1 VATPLHGVRS
11 SVAPGRRG
19 ERRLPVCVGG
29 WIVAVV
35 PLLPEQT
42 PGGDARALIAA
53 LVLAGALVV
62 AYFWLLS
69 RRLMPAAW
77 VGRVDDRGPAVW
89 RVTARLRAPERVR
102 RRVSWGSDETY
113 VDELAEA
120 VLRRVNRHAP
130 TALVRRFADEVLGG
144 LPDDGFVLHEHTV
157 RDWLN
162 IRGGAA
168 EPSAREVIG

>member
-1 VATPLHGVRS
+1 M
-11 SVAPGRRG
+11 
-19 ERRLPVCVGG
+19 
-29 WIVAVV
+29 VAVV

-42 PGGDARALIAA
+42 AGSDSTALIAA
-53 LVLAGALVV
+53 LALTGALVV
-62 AYFWLLS
+62 ASFWLLS
-69 RRLMPAAW
+69 RRLTPAAW

-113 VDELAEA
+113 VDALAEA
-120 VLRRVNRHAP
+120 VLRRVHRRAP
-130 TALVRRFADEVLGG
+130 RALVRRFSDEVLGR

-162 IRGGAA
+162 VRAGAA
-168 EPSAREVIG
+168 ESSAREVIG